1 MADEHSPN
9 MLAVVMDHV
18 MLNSIAVH
26 TLTYALFSRS
36 ITIDVLL
43 NIHSSVLILFYAC
56 GEGLS
61 TCINFRSWSLL

>member
-1 MADEHSPN
+1 MLTYD
-9 MLAVVMDHV
+9 MLAVVLMDHV

-36 ITIDVLL
+36 ITIDILL
-43 NIHSSVLILFYAC
+43 NIHFSVLILFYAC

-61 TCINFRSWSLL
+61 TCINFRSWSSL